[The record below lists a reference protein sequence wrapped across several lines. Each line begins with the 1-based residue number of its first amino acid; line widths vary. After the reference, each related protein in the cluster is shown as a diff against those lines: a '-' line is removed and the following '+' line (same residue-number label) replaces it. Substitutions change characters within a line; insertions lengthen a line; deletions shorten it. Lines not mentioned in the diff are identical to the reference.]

1 MITFGWSEEGVR
13 QMTSAPASRLRLWNR
28 GLIRLGM
35 AAGPGSRFLSIDGG
49 HLAADAQRQYNEA
62 SWRS

>member
-35 AAGPGSRFLSIDGG
+35 AVGG
-49 HLAADAQRQYNEA
+49 LARGFF
-62 SWRS
+62 R